1 MTYGS
6 QAEAILAC
14 FLDSS
19 CLEHDF
25 QWPLEPFIISS
36 STHKRCRWRSDMF
49 GKGITLFK
57 LFGFEVKIDFSWLI
71 LGLLIT
77 WTLAQGL
84 FPHLYEGLQSST
96 YWIMGVAGALGLLVS
111 IVFHELWHSLIAR
124 KFGLSMRGITLFI
137 FGGVAEMTEEP
148 PSPKAEFF
156 MAVSGPISSA
166 VLSIGFFG
174 IYFLGVNGGWSKP
187 VTGVLNYLA
196 FLNLILAGF
205 NMLPAFPLDG
215 GRVLRSVLWGWKDNL
230 RWATKVS
237 SRIGG
242 AFGIALIVVG
252 VLELFLGNLIGGI
265 WLAVIGLFIRG
276 ASQSAYQQMLIRRSL
291 EGEKV
296 RRFMKSAPVT
306 VSPSIS
312 VEDLVEDYIYKHHF
326 KMYPVVENGRLVG
339 CVTLNQVKTIPKEER
354 EKHTVRELTVT
365 CSEYNTIGPD
375 EDAINA
381 LKIMRKNNASR
392 LMVAEGDKLEGVIS
406 LKDMMGLLSLKIDL
420 EE

>member
-1 MTYGS
+1 
-6 QAEAILAC
+6 
-14 FLDSS
+14 
-19 CLEHDF
+19 
-25 QWPLEPFIISS
+25 
-36 STHKRCRWRSDMF
+36 MF

-57 LFGFEVKIDFSWLI
+57 LFGFKVKIDLSWLI
-71 LGLLIT
+71 LGFLIT

-84 FPHLYEGLQSST
+84 FPNLYKGLQSVT
-96 YWIMGVAGALGLLVS
+96 YWVMGIAGALGLLFS

-156 MAVSGPISSA
+156 MAVAGPISSV
-166 VLSIGFFG
+166 VLSLGLFG
-174 IYFLGVNGGWSKP
+174 IYFLGVSGGWPKS
-187 VTGVLNYLA
+187 VTGVLNYLS

-205 NMLPAFPLDG
+205 NLLPAFPLDG
-215 GRVLRSVLWGWKDNL
+215 GRVLRSVLWGWKDNI
-230 RWATKVS
+230 RWATQIS
-237 SRIGG
+237 SKIGG
-242 AFGIALIVVG
+242 FFGIALIAIG
-252 VLELFLGNLIGGI
+252 ILELFLGNLIGGI

-296 RRFMKSAPVT
+296 RQFMKSDPVT
-306 VSPSIS
+306 VSPSIT

-326 KMYPVVENGRLVG
+326 KMYPVVEDGSLLG
-339 CVTLNQVKTIPKEER
+339 CVTLGQVKNIPKEKRAE
-354 EKHTVRELTVT
+354 HTVRELAES
-365 CSEYNTIGPD
+365 CSENNTVGPD
-375 EDAINA
+375 EDAVKA
-381 LKIMRKNNASR
+381 LATMQKTRSSR
-392 LMVAEGDKLEGVIS
+392 LMVVDENRLAGVIT